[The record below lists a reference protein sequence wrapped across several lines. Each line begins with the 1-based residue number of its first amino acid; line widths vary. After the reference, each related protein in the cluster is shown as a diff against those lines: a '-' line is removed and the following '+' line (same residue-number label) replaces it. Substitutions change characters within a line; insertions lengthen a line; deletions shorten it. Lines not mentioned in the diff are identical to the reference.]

1 MHGRF
6 FDGWRFFKPWYHPC
20 EVKRMNVQQIWDA
33 WPEAELFS
41 GVFSVAGEKGVLFER
56 SQGYRNRSEELPNKR
71 DTAFGIASGTK
82 LFTSLAIGKLLDAGK
97 LSLHDRIWDRLPHD
111 LGRIDRRVT
120 VYHLLTHTS
129 GIGDYLDE
137 EAPDSREQEM
147 ALCRKYPVYL
157 WETLEYYLP
166 MITPLPPK
174 FEPGTRYGYSNAGY
188 VLLGL
193 LVEAVTGKPYQ
204 TFVTGEMIQPLGMKH
219 TGFYRMDALPGNTA
233 LGYMEDEHT
242 GEVRTNIFSLPV
254 LGGSDGGLYTC
265 AEDLDRL
272 WRKLFAGEVLSPEGM
287 DTFLARQVA
296 LGKEDNYGL
305 GVYHCDHGGD
315 TAYYAVG
322 GDFGVDFFTAYFP
335 RHRITASALGN
346 TEVNT
351 APLLEGLLEGIM
363 DSDG

>member
-1 MHGRF
+1 
-6 FDGWRFFKPWYHPC
+6 
-20 EVKRMNVQQIWDA
+20 MNVQQIWDA